1 MSSCYSFSGRV
12 FFSDLVYLLFLV
24 MVIFKKFGSNFR
36 NWPGPHFHI
45 HVFPNLTTFNDYDRI
60 RSSFVN
66 DGIDAII
73 LLFITRV
80 LCNLHGKLCR
90 SSVSLCPLPGNE
102 KNGLSCFEI

>member
-45 HVFPNLTTFNDYDRI
+45 HVFPNLTTFNDMI
-60 RSSFVN
+60 ES
-66 DGIDAII
+66 GH
-73 LLFITRV
+73 LLLMMV
-80 LCNLHGKLCR
+80 LMLQFYC
-90 SSVSLCPLPGNE
+90 S
-102 KNGLSCFEI
+102 